1 MLRWSVC
8 WAGWGTAWSGGRG
21 TCCTT
26 GTPCLASGTP
36 YAIPS
41 WYWYTILSW
50 YWYTRLRRHP
60 ASGEMVWCNQAS
72 VSHGSYYTSLP
83 DAEALGYTD
92 QVMRVMIRVMM
103 MMMVLAGDC
112 SLPHWPH

>member
-1 MLRWSVC
+1 MLGGLGYSVE
-8 WAGWGTAWSGGRG
+8 WRPGD
-21 TCCTT
+21 
-26 GTPCLASGTP
+26 LLH
-36 YAIPS
+36 
-41 WYWYTILSW
+41 YWYTMPSIR
-50 YWYTRLRRHP
+50 YTVRHTQLVLVRYTMFSLRRHP

-92 QVMRVMIRVMM
+92 QVMRVMMM
-103 MMMVLAGDC
+103 MMMMVMMVLAGDC

>member
-1 MLRWSVC
+1 MLRWSEC

-41 WYWYTILSW
+41 WYWYTMFS
-50 YWYTRLRRHP
+50 LRRHP

-92 QVMRVMIRVMM
+92 QVMRVMIIVMMMMMM

>member
-1 MLRWSVC
+1 MLGGLGYSVE
-8 WAGWGTAWSGGRG
+8 WRPGDLLHYWYTMPSIRY
-21 TCCTT
+21 TV
-26 GTPCLASGTP
+26 
-36 YAIPS
+36 PS

-92 QVMRVMIRVMM
+92 QVMRVMIIVMM
-103 MMMVLAGDC
+103 MMMMMLAGDC